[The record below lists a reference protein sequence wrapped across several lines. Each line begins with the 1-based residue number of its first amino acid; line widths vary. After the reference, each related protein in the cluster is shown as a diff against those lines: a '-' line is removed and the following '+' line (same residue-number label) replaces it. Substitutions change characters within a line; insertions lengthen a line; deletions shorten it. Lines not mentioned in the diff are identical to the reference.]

1 MTEPGDEAMAELFSD
16 WSAYA
21 KELLGLL
28 PAFTGKAIMAPDT
41 PHHTASAKVVAFKF
55 TQAVRTFKAAIL
67 LCERGDGYDAV
78 ILSRVLLE
86 SLIDAVF
93 LVNNPEEVWRYLEEA
108 AEWEEKREATSAKY
122 GPPPG
127 HPWHTSSA
135 RPSSDELRKRF
146 ADLAREHSKVKSWRK
161 LSLRARAE
169 GARERALLAYYEML
183 YPLSSSYAHGGSTIL
198 IDYLRDLRSEDPRPE
213 FHVSYDS
220 PDSEVGSAWLFSTL
234 GFLLFLRFLDALFR
248 LELDPRLSEMEKRHQ
263 ELGVKGR
270 RSFPGVTGE
279 P

>member
-1 MTEPGDEAMAELFSD
+1 MTEPRNGTLTELFSD

-28 PAFTGKAIMAPDT
+28 PTFTGKAIMAPDT
-41 PHHTASAKVVAFKF
+41 AHHTASAKVVAFKF
-55 TQAVRTFKAAIL
+55 TQAVRTFKAAVL

-93 LVNNPEEVWRYLEEA
+93 LANKPEEVWRYLEEA
-108 AEWEEKREATSAKY
+108 ADWEEKRETTSAKY

-127 HPWHTSSA
+127 HPWHTPSS

-146 ADLAREHSKVKSWRK
+146 SELAREHSKVKSWRK

-169 GARERALLAYYEML
+169 GTGEQALLAYYEML
-183 YPLSSSYAHGGSTIL
+183 YPLSSSYTHGGSTIL
-198 IDYLRDLRSEDPRPE
+198 MDYLRDLQSTDPRPE
-213 FHVSYDS
+213 FHVAYDS
-220 PDSEVGSAWLFSTL
+220 PDSEVASAWLFSTL

-248 LELDPRLSEMEKRHQ
+248 LEVDARLTELEKRHQ
-263 ELGVKGR
+263 ELGMKGR
-270 RSFPGVTGE
+270 RSFPGVGGE